1 MSSSRTADKA
11 MAATPFAG
19 YGLSRQTTLRGAF
32 AAIAF
37 VAGLTTPFTV
47 NLVGEMPIG
56 EILLFGVAFY
66 CLCYMI
72 MERRWPVPL
81 LGERPFQIL
90 MCCQMIAFFGY
101 VMSDLY
107 RGSDPHDFMR
117 GWARMIFLA
126 VDLLATS
133 FLFGISSVNFVLM
146 GGVGVALGLCAFT
159 TFVGPL
165 FGDYWKFGYGGP
177 LTVLLVVIVPNI
189 SMSLTPLAVA
199 AMGCLHL
206 ALGFRSLG
214 AECLLLAV
222 LLLVLRFP
230 PRTRSFVLP
239 VLVVGAGAAAAVF
252 YLSHQGE
259 AEGNRAT
266 RSNVERSAMMTA
278 AWDGFAGSPLV
289 GQGSW
294 FSKSSVMTHFVD
306 LRTQWASE
314 AGIGGFDTEDN
325 SETVTLHSQIL
336 VGLAEGGILGGCFFI
351 VYGLNIVWAIGFC
364 VLRRPLD
371 KVSAIY
377 LLVLVASLSNLFF
390 SPFSGAHRE
399 NIAVAAGVVLVCW
412 QQWRNAREARG
423 SETLRQPVGPGWR
436 QVAKGTL
443 ATGAGRG

>member
-1 MSSSRTADKA
+1 MELDPGTILDSRTAA
-11 MAATPFAG
+11 QQA
-19 YGLSRQTTLRGAF
+19 TLRTAF
-32 AAIAF
+32 ATIAF
-37 VAGLTTPFTV
+37 FAGLTTPFTV
-47 NLVGEMPIG
+47 NVVGEMPIG
-56 EILLFGVAFY
+56 EVLLFGVAFY

-81 LGERPFQIL
+81 LAQRPFQIL
-90 MCCQMIAFFGY
+90 MFCQFVAFLGY

-107 RGSDPHDFMR
+107 RGSDPHDLLR

-126 VDLLATS
+126 IDLLATS

-146 GGVGVALGLCAFT
+146 GGVGVALGLCLFT

-177 LTVLLVVIVPNI
+177 FTVLLVVIMPNL
-189 SMSLTPLAVA
+189 SMALTPVAVA

-222 LLLVLRFP
+222 LLVVLRFP

-239 VLVVGAGAAAAVF
+239 VLVIGAAAGAALF
-252 YLSHQGE
+252 YLSHQG
-259 AEGNRAT
+259 AEEGSRAT

-278 AWDGFAGSPLV
+278 AWDGFAGSPLI

-294 FSKSSVMTHFVD
+294 FSKSDVMTHFVD

-314 AGIGGFDTEDN
+314 AGIGGFDAEDS

-336 VGLAEGGILGGCFFI
+336 VGLAEGGILGGCFFV
-351 VYGLNIVWAIGFC
+351 VYGINIILAIGFC
-364 VLRRPLD
+364 VLQRPLD

-412 QQWRNAREARG
+412 QQWREARE
-423 SETLRQPVGPGWR
+423 LRDRQDPRRSSSPGWR
-436 QVAKGTL
+436 SMGNAVLAAGTN
-443 ATGAGRG
+443 RG